1 MDIDDFLILRAGEAD
16 GLVTPAEALDAIE
29 AAWREHG
36 TSRQVGRQVLSRP
49 AALSLATPAAGFS
62 VKGAVL
68 AEDGLAGF
76 RILSRGTNARD
87 WIWLA
92 DLEGR
97 PLALIEASWLRALR
111 TATTAALAARM
122 LATPGATSAALIGAG
137 RVAAQLPAV
146 LAEALPGL
154 AALHVASRRPEAVAE
169 FCVAHQAKMALHPA
183 DSVAAAAAQADIVIT
198 LSGATTAL
206 LHAADLRPGATVIA
220 LGEADVAPDVLT
232 GWAHRFV
239 VDSDDFATPG
249 GNLGAWIAA
258 GAVTAEGLAQRLSTD
273 LGLVAAGL
281 ATGREKPGRNVL
293 AVLQG
298 MATGDLALAGIAW
311 RKARLRRLGLRFPLG
326 EATVARFRG
335 PTPRRNR
342 SLR

>member
-1 MDIDDFLILRAGEAD
+1 MDIDDFLILRSGEAE
-16 GLVTPAEALDAIE
+16 GLVTPAEALEAIE
-29 AAWREHG
+29 ATWRGDG
-36 TSRQVGRQVLSRP
+36 TARNLPSTP
-49 AALSLATPAAGFS
+49 AALSLATPAVSFG
-62 VKGAVL
+62 VKGAAL
-68 AEDGLAGF
+68 GEDGLAGF
-76 RILSRGTNARD
+76 RIMSRGATARD

-137 RVAAQLPAV
+137 RIAAHLPAL

-154 AALHVASRRPEAVAE
+154 AALHVAARRPEAVAA

-183 DSVAAAAAQADIVIT
+183 ASAAEAAARADIVIT
-198 LSGATTAL
+198 LSGATTPL

-220 LGEADVAPDVLT
+220 LGEADVAAEVLT
-232 GWAHRFV
+232 GWAGRFL
-239 VDSDDFATPG
+239 VDSADFAAPG

-258 GAVTAEGLAQRLSTD
+258 GAATPALLAQRLGAD
-273 LGLVAAGL
+273 LGQVAAGL
-281 ATGREKPGRNVL
+281 APGREKPGQNVL

-298 MATGDLALAGIAW
+298 LATGDLALAGIAW

-326 EATVARFRG
+326 ESAVPRFRG